1 MTVYSHYSDEDLMK
15 EIRAGNMFAF
25 DELYRKYNK
34 RLYKFSYAILKSHE
48 EAQNNTQDVFLNL
61 WLNRNKVE
69 KESSVKYYIFTISYN
84 SAISVIRKKANQS
97 KFFEYVKTL
106 QNLVQ
111 EPVDLQFEYDELN
124 EKLNKIINEL
134 PKRQRE
140 VYKLHKIE
148 GLKYSEIAEKLNI
161 STNTIEN
168 HMSRALKA
176 IQKNLRPATLI
187 IILFYYLN
195 V

>member
-1 MTVYSHYSDEDLMK
+1 MK